1 MSKVPKLRFP
11 EFKGEWEEKELGEIS
26 ELLKGKGLSKK
37 DIYEDG
43 ENSCI
48 HYGELF
54 TIYTEIILNVKSK
67 TAIKEGFYSK
77 ENDILMPTSDVTPN
91 GLAKASCIKLD
102 NVLIG
107 ADILVIRP
115 KDNIKGEFLSRN
127 IRSKETDILKLVSG
141 TTIFHLYASSMNNF
155 KVSFPSTEEQQKI
168 ADCLSSLDEL
178 IEARREKIASLKA
191 YKKGLLQQ
199 LFPQEVYNNYPPP
212 SADIQ

>member
-43 ENSCI
+43 ENPCI

-77 ENDILMPTSDVTPN
+77 ENDVLMPTSDVTPN

-107 ADILVIRP
+107 GDILVIRP

-127 IRSKETDILKLVSG
+127 IRSKEADILKLVSG
-141 TTIFHLYASSMNNF
+141 TTIFHLYASSMNSF

-178 IEARREKIASLKA
+178 IEARKEKIASLKA

-199 LFPQEVYNNYPPP
+199 LFPQKMCNNYPP
-212 SADIQ
+212 IR